1 MDWFGDG
8 SGGGVGSS
16 EDVKITGH
24 ANETEHN
31 ANNAIINGLRMLSV
45 HAVGFIGCDTPL
57 AC

>member
-1 MDWFGDG
+1 MQ
-8 SGGGVGSS
+8 
-16 EDVKITGH
+16 ITGH